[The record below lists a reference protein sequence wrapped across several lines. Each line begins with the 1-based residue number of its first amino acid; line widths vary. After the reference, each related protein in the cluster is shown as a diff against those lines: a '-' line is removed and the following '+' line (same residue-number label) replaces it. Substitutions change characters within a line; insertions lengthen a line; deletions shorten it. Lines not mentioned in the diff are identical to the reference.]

1 MTMKYSKKL
10 KSHYLLLKNL
20 KLQPTVKHKK
30 EPSEKKIQTLLF
42 FEHESNCLLNISLN
56 LNNLSNNFHTKSL

>member
-30 EPSEKKIQTLLF
+30 EPSEKKSKHFYFLNMNQTVYLTYL
-42 FEHESNCLLNISLN
+42 
-56 LNNLSNNFHTKSL
+56 